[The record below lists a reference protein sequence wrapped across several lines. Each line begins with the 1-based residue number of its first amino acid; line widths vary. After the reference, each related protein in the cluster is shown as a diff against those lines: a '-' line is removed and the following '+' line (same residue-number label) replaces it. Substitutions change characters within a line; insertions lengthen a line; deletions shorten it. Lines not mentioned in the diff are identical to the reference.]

1 MTLYLREP
9 SMASGLGEPAHED
22 VEVAIE
28 AQVHVAKT
36 PVVQCLD
43 AANHE
48 FSPQRMFPAHLPQ
61 PDGIRRRKRRG
72 GTILPQMP
80 GNSFGQAFRITTAG
94 ESHGPGNLVIVDGCP
109 PGLPL
114 GVEDLLP
121 DLARRRP
128 GQSAIVTQRD
138 EPDAPEILSGVFDG
152 RTTGTSIAILIRN
165 RDQRSRDYSAIKDKY
180 RPGHAD
186 HTYDAKYGFRDY
198 RGGGRSSARETT
210 VRVAAGAV
218 AKKLIAERF
227 GGRVVG
233 YVKQIGDVAAAIPDP
248 AAVTLD
254 RVERL
259 PGGGP
264 NIVRC
269 PDAGAAERMVAL
281 IERMRAEQDS
291 IGGLAE
297 IVATGV
303 PAGLGE
309 PVFDKLKAD
318 LGKALFSLPA
328 VLGVEYGV
336 GFGCA
341 TLRGT
346 QSNDVFYVTG
356 SATREAGG
364 AVEGSGSA
372 ECASVDADDQSS
384 GGKKTADDS
393 GAPATPRIATRTNR
407 HGGMLGGISSGMP
420 IVLRAAVKP
429 TSSLPQPQET
439 VTRAGERTTIAT
451 KGRHDPCLLP
461 RFIPMAEAMV
471 ALVLADHWLRWRAA
485 GGG

>member
-1 MTLYLREP
+1 
-9 SMASGLGEPAHED
+9 
-22 VEVAIE
+22 
-28 AQVHVAKT
+28 
-36 PVVQCLD
+36 
-43 AANHE
+43 
-48 FSPQRMFPAHLPQ
+48 
-61 PDGIRRRKRRG
+61 
-72 GTILPQMP
+72 MP
-80 GNSFGQAFRITTAG
+80 GNSFGHAFRITTAG

-114 GVEDLLP
+114 SAEDLVP

-128 GQSAIVTQRD
+128 GQSTIVTQRD
-138 EPDAPEILSGVFDG
+138 EPDAPEILSGVFEG
-152 RTTGTSIAILIRN
+152 KTTGTSIAILIRN
-165 RDQRSRDYSAIKDKY
+165 RDQRSRDYTAIKDKY

-210 VRVAAGAV
+210 VRVAAGAI

-227 GGRVVG
+227 GGRIVG
-233 YVKQIGDVAAAIPDP
+233 YVKHVGDVVANIPDP

-254 RVERL
+254 QVERL
-259 PGGGP
+259 PDGRP
-264 NIVRC
+264 NLVRC
-269 PDAGAAERMVAL
+269 PDGAAAERMVAL
-281 IERMRAEQDS
+281 IERMRAAQNS
-291 IGGLAE
+291 IGGVAE

-346 QSNDVFYVTG
+346 ESNDVFCAAGVAE
-356 SATREAGG
+356 ATRGAEEATDDV
-364 AVEGSGSA
+364 APASG
-372 ECASVDADDQSS
+372 CATS
-384 GGKKTADDS
+384 GG
-393 GAPATPRIATRTNR
+393 PRIATRTNR

-439 VTRAGERTTIAT
+439 VTRGGEPTTIAT

-461 RFIPMAEAMV
+461 RFVPMAEAMV
-471 ALVLADHWLRWRAA
+471 ALVLADHWLRWQAVGSAA
-485 GGG
+485 

>member
-1 MTLYLREP
+1 
-9 SMASGLGEPAHED
+9 
-22 VEVAIE
+22 
-28 AQVHVAKT
+28 
-36 PVVQCLD
+36 
-43 AANHE
+43 
-48 FSPQRMFPAHLPQ
+48 
-61 PDGIRRRKRRG
+61 
-72 GTILPQMP
+72 MP

-94 ESHGPGNLVIVDGCP
+94 ESHGPGNLVILDGCP

-114 GVEDLLP
+114 GVEDLIP

-138 EPDAPEILSGVFDG
+138 EPDAPEILSGVFEG
-152 RTTGTSIAILIRN
+152 KTTGTSIAILIRN

-186 HTYDAKYGFRDY
+186 QTYDAKYGFRDY

-233 YVKQIGDVAAAIPDP
+233 YVRQVGELVADVPDP
-248 AAVTLD
+248 AAVTIED
-254 RVERL
+254 VERL
-259 PGGGP
+259 PNGQP

-269 PDAGAAERMVAL
+269 PDASAAERMVAL
-281 IERMRAEQDS
+281 IERMRAEQNS
-291 IGGLAE
+291 IGGVAE
-297 IVATGV
+297 IAATGV

-318 LGKALFSLPA
+318 LGKSLFSLPA

-346 QSNDVFYVTG
+346 ESNDVFY
-356 SATREAGG
+356 A
-364 AVEGSGSA
+364 SG
-372 ECASVDADDQSS
+372 DA
-384 GGKKTADDS
+384 
-393 GAPATPRIATRTNR
+393 RIATRTNR

-439 VTRAGERTTIAT
+439 VTRGGEPTTIAT

-461 RFIPMAEAMV
+461 RFVPMAEAMV
-471 ALVLADHWLRWRAA
+471 ALVLADHWLRWQAA
-485 GGG
+485 GGQSTAAL

>member
-1 MTLYLREP
+1 
-9 SMASGLGEPAHED
+9 
-22 VEVAIE
+22 
-28 AQVHVAKT
+28 
-36 PVVQCLD
+36 
-43 AANHE
+43 
-48 FSPQRMFPAHLPQ
+48 
-61 PDGIRRRKRRG
+61 
-72 GTILPQMP
+72 MP

-114 GVEDLLP
+114 SVEDLVP

-138 EPDAPEILSGVFDG
+138 EPDAPEILSGVFEG
-152 RTTGTSIAILIRN
+152 KTTGTSIAILIRN
-165 RDQRSRDYSAIKDKY
+165 RDQRSRDYTAIKDKY

-210 VRVAAGAV
+210 VRVAAGAI
-218 AKKLIAERF
+218 AKKLLAERF
-227 GGRVVG
+227 GGRIVG
-233 YVKQIGDVAAAIPDP
+233 YVKQVGDVVADVPDP

-254 RVERL
+254 QVERL
-259 PGGGP
+259 SDGQP

-269 PDAGAAERMVAL
+269 PDAAAAGRMVAL
-281 IERMRAEQDS
+281 VERMRGEQNS
-291 IGGLAE
+291 IGGVAE

-303 PAGLGE
+303 PAGFGE

-346 QSNDVFYVTG
+346 ESNDIFY
-356 SATREAGG
+356 AAGG
-364 AVEGSGSA
+364 VERAHGNDETISGEA
-372 ECASVDADDQSS
+372 EAAPGGTGLAATAAGEASSVR
-384 GGKKTADDS
+384 
-393 GAPATPRIATRTNR
+393 RIATRTNR

-439 VTRAGERTTIAT
+439 VTRSGEPTTIAT

-461 RFIPMAEAMV
+461 RFVPMAEAMV
-471 ALVLADHWLRWRAA
+471 ALVLADHWLRWQAA

>member
-1 MTLYLREP
+1 
-9 SMASGLGEPAHED
+9 
-22 VEVAIE
+22 
-28 AQVHVAKT
+28 
-36 PVVQCLD
+36 
-43 AANHE
+43 
-48 FSPQRMFPAHLPQ
+48 
-61 PDGIRRRKRRG
+61 
-72 GTILPQMP
+72 MP

-109 PGLPL
+109 PGVPL
-114 GVEDLLP
+114 SAEDLIP

-138 EPDAPEILSGVFDG
+138 ERDEPEILSGVFEG
-152 RTTGTSIAILIRN
+152 RTTGTSIAILVRN
-165 RDQRSRDYSAIKDKY
+165 RDQRSRDYSTIKDKY

-210 VRVAAGAV
+210 VRVAAGAI

-227 GGRVVG
+227 GGRVLG
-233 YVKQIGDVAAAIPDP
+233 YVKQVGEVAADVADP
-248 AAVTLD
+248 AAVTLEQ
-254 RVERL
+254 VECL
-259 PGGGP
+259 PDGRP

-269 PDAGAAERMVAL
+269 PDPDVAERMVAL
-281 IERMRAEQDS
+281 IERMRNEQNS
-291 IGGLAE
+291 IGGVAE

-346 QSNDVFYVTG
+346 ECNDVFYATG
-356 SATREAGG
+356 AGGTEPGVEGRPDPAAGTSEDPAARATAGGRAPGGAQGTASATGG
-364 AVEGSGSA
+364 APG
-372 ECASVDADDQSS
+372 
-384 GGKKTADDS
+384 
-393 GAPATPRIATRTNR
+393 TPRIATRTNR

-439 VTRAGERTTIAT
+439 VTRGGEPTTIAT

-461 RFIPMAEAMV
+461 RFVPMAEAMV
-471 ALVLADHWLRWRAA
+471 ALVLADHWLRWHAA
-485 GGG
+485 GG